1 MEDNQYFFSNEEGS
15 NDSNVNMIGGMNV
28 APTGGMP
35 PEGPTKTKAKDSNC
49 KEELS
54 EINKQNSE
62 ITKIKKEK
70 NRKEKEQKSRSSK
83 E

>member
-35 PEGPTKTKAKDSNC
+35 PEGPTKT
-49 KEELS
+49 
-54 EINKQNSE
+54 INSLFS
-62 ITKIKKEK
+62 ITISTP
-70 NRKEKEQKSRSSK
+70 RTAIAPLG
-83 E
+83 